1 VLRRNIESAIARVSP
16 MREILEY
23 CRDVP
28 LWDVTNGTEL
38 LTEGQS
44 TGHVYILAQGRIE
57 VLRGGTQ
64 VIVVDEPGSLLG
76 EMSLLLG
83 VPHTASARA
92 LGDAKV
98 HVIEDGVAFFK
109 ANPGLSW
116 LVARLLANRL
126 NAATT
131 YLADLKAQYADHGT
145 HLEMVGEVL
154 ESLMHHQ
161 ERDFH
166 PGSER
171 DPGR

>member
-1 VLRRNIESAIARVSP
+1 
-16 MREILEY
+16 MREILN
-23 CRDVP
+23 CCGDLPLQDVA
-28 LWDVTNGTEL
+28 DGTEL
-38 LTEGQS
+38 LTEGS
-44 TGHVYILAQGRIE
+44 NSGHVYILAQGRIE

-64 VIVVDEPGSLLG
+64 VTVVDEPGALLG
-76 EMSLLLG
+76 EMSVLLG

-98 HVIEDGVAFFK
+98 HVVQDAATFFS
-109 ANPGLSW
+109 AHPELSW

-131 YLADLKAQYADHGT
+131 YLADLKAQYADHGS

-154 ESLMHHQ
+154 ESLIHQQ

-166 PGSER
+166 RGSDR
-171 DPGR
+171 DPGH